1 VLVVER
7 NGEKY
12 IQLQLP
18 VHAEREFR
26 DWERAQKDIGDCNK
40 ENLLLPESYTFQKE
54 GLCGSTGIVKVHS
67 EPFRSST
74 KITPTC

>member
-1 VLVVER
+1 MGQSKSKPEEASTEFVNHPKFNEVLVVER

-26 DWERAQKDIGDCNK
+26 EWEQSQKSLNDCNK
-40 ENLLLPESYTFQKE
+40 
-54 GLCGSTGIVKVHS
+54 
-67 EPFRSST
+67 
-74 KITPTC
+74 

>member
-1 VLVVER
+1 MGASKSKQEEATTEIIHHPKFNEVLVIER

-26 DWERAQKDIGDCNK
+26 DWERSQKDLVDANK
-40 ENLLLPESYTFQKE
+40 ENLLLPESF
-54 GLCGSTGIVKVHS
+54 
-67 EPFRSST
+67 
-74 KITPTC
+74 